1 MPLSMALIKVLTT
14 VGIVL
19 ALSLVAERAGPR
31 MAGIL
36 SGYPLGVALTLFFIG
51 IEISPD
57 YAAQSAVFAIAGLCA
72 TQAFVFVYYL
82 VSRKMNKGGIA
93 VSTLAATA
101 AYLCAAAALRPIPFT
116 RAGALF
122 AAFASMGLFTLL
134 FRRIPDVRIARSVRF
149 TPAVFALRALLAA
162 FILLAVTAAA
172 HAVGP
177 AWAGLFSAFPI
188 AVYPLLL
195 IVHLTYD
202 KAHVH
207 TIIKHFPRGM
217 GAIAVYALCVSWVY
231 PAWGVARGTAA
242 AFAVATVYLGAFVVL
257 ASRGRRG

>member
-1 MPLSMALIKVLTT
+1 MVLIKVLTT

-82 VSRKMNKGGIA
+82 VSRRLEKGGIA

-101 AYLCAAAALRPIPFT
+101 GYLCAAAALRPIPFT
-116 RAGALF
+116 RAGTCSPPSPRWGSSPCSSG
-122 AAFASMGLFTLL
+122 ASPM
-134 FRRIPDVRIARSVRF
+134 P
-149 TPAVFALRALLAA
+149 
-162 FILLAVTAAA
+162 
-172 HAVGP
+172 
-177 AWAGLFSAFPI
+177 
-188 AVYPLLL
+188 
-195 IVHLTYD
+195 
-202 KAHVH
+202 
-207 TIIKHFPRGM
+207 
-217 GAIAVYALCVSWVY
+217 
-231 PAWGVARGTAA
+231 
-242 AFAVATVYLGAFVVL
+242 
-257 ASRGRRG
+257 ASRAACASPRPSSPCAP

>member
-1 MPLSMALIKVLTT
+1 MVLIKILTT

-31 MAGIL
+31 MAGVL
-36 SGYPLGVALTLFFIG
+36 SGYPLGVALSLFFIG
-51 IEISPD
+51 LEISPEF
-57 YAAQSAVFAIAGLCA
+57 AAQSAVFAIAGLCA
-72 TQAFVFVYYL
+72 TQTFVWVYYL
-82 VSRKMNKGGIA
+82 ASRRIRRGCIA
-93 VSTLAATA
+93 ASTLAATA
-101 AYLCAAAALRPIPFT
+101 GYFAAAAALRPIPFN
-116 RAGALF
+116 RAAALS
-122 AAFASMGLFTLL
+122 AAFGAMAVFTVL
-134 FRRIPDVRIARSVRF
+134 FRRIPDARIAHSVRF

-162 FILLAVTAAA
+162 LIIVAVTAAA

-188 AVYPLLL
+188 ALYPLLL

-217 GAIAVYALCVSWVY
+217 GAIAVYALCVSLAY
-231 PAWGVARGTAA
+231 PAWGIGWGTAA
-242 AFAVATVYLGAFVVL
+242 AFAAATAYLGAFVFWM
-257 ASRGRRG
+257 SRRRP